1 MSLAKLMSQ
10 SSHVLASR
18 AFLLFFA
25 SLLMISISIAYVASE
40 PRPQERFL
48 SISTLGSNMILKDY
62 YPTGSSTIDVGD
74 NVNWY
79 LNVYNRMGE
88 VEYLSVRIKLLNAT
102 QATPESDTSYQSTEG
117 YILELKQIVQN
128 NSTWVVPLTW
138 SIKDV
143 DKKQDHIAIK
153 NLEINGMVVDD
164 LNIKSTGGD
173 FRMIIELWRYDAN
186 TGDFAF
192 DWDSKTDKRNTWN
205 QVWFNIKQNR

>member
-1 MSLAKLMSQ
+1 MSLAKLISQ
-10 SSHVLASR
+10 CSQVLASR

-48 SISTLGSNMILKDY
+48 SISTLGSKMMLKDY

-79 LNVYNRMGE
+79 LNVYNRMGQ
-88 VEYLSVRIKLLNAT
+88 VEYLSVRIKLLNST
-102 QATPESDTSYQSTEG
+102 QAAPESDTLYQSPEG
-117 YILELKQIVQN
+117 YIFELKQILQN
-128 NSTWVVPLTW
+128 NSTWAVPLTW

-143 DKKQDHIAIK
+143 DKEQDHIAIK
-153 NLEINGMVVDD
+153 SLEINGMVVDD
-164 LNIKSTGGD
+164 LNIRSTSGG

-186 TGDFAF
+186 SGDFAF
-192 DWDSKTDKRNTWN
+192 DWDSNTDKRNTWN
-205 QVWFNIKQNR
+205 QVWFKIKQNR

>member
-62 YPTGSSTIDVGD
+62 YPTGSSTIDVDD

-102 QATPESDTSYQSTEG
+102 QATPESDMAVITEVTNRG
-117 YILELKQIVQN
+117 R
-128 NSTWVVPLTW
+128 
-138 SIKDV
+138 
-143 DKKQDHIAIK
+143 KKGHYRKFQPV
-153 NLEINGMVVDD
+153 L
-164 LNIKSTGGD
+164 
-173 FRMIIELWRYDAN
+173 
-186 TGDFAF
+186 
-192 DWDSKTDKRNTWN
+192 
-205 QVWFNIKQNR
+205 